1 MVHWSQK
8 EGRKGSALPAQIK
21 NLLTPCLFKCKHV
34 LPRHWCW
41 NFCRW
46 LGIAFSWWCLI
57 YIVFDDM
64 MWALPTKPCQK
75 PAFQFDMPR
84 IGSKETWKSLSRTV
98 WCWSL
103 DAWRP
108 HPPSVARWVISWSS
122 FAKMVSPFGEGEKI
136 QVFFGAT
143 YMLLHVI
150 YVQIQRDFI
159 GGYLGANF
167 SKGNDVH
174 WPLFRNLVWALMK
187 YYSIDRW

>member
-108 HPPSVARWVISWSS
+108 HHPSVARWVISWSS

-136 QVFFGAT
+136 QFFLVQLICC
-143 YMLLHVI
+143 YM
-150 YVQIQRDFI
+150 
-159 GGYLGANF
+159 
-167 SKGNDVH
+167 
-174 WPLFRNLVWALMK
+174 
-187 YYSIDRW
+187 

>member
-1 MVHWSQK
+1 M
-8 EGRKGSALPAQIK
+8 RKPSHCSISPMIFWDGVTSTKWYIDHLLNGTLIK

-75 PAFQFDMPR
+75 PAFQFDIPR

-108 HPPSVARWVISWSS
+108 HHPSVARWVISWSS

-136 QVFFGAT
+136 QFFLVQLICC
-143 YMLLHVI
+143 YM
-150 YVQIQRDFI
+150 
-159 GGYLGANF
+159 
-167 SKGNDVH
+167 
-174 WPLFRNLVWALMK
+174 
-187 YYSIDRW
+187 